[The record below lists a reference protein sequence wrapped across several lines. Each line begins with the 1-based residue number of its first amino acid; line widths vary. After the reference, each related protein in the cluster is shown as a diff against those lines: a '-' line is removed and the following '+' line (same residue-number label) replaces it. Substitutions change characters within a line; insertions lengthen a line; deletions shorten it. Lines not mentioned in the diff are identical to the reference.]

1 MDDDPLAA
9 GDYRDLGPLPEGAAP
24 VRVVQLVGG
33 LAASGA
39 QDLLGIQDSASE
51 LKFLRINTM
60 DRNFKKKILP
70 EQAPWRTRDSNR
82 PAP

>member
-9 GDYRDLGPLPEGAAP
+9 GDHGDLGPLPEGAAP

-33 LAASGA
+33 LATPGA

-51 LKFLRINTM
+51 LKFLRFKTM
-60 DRNFKKKILP
+60 DGNFKEENI
-70 EQAPWRTRDSNR
+70 T
-82 PAP
+82 